1 MPQPQMTVLEILN
14 RTKVFF
20 EKKGVPDARL
30 DAEYIISY
38 GLKMK
43 NRMDLY
49 LNFEK
54 PLTPAE
60 LDVLRTM
67 VARRATREPL
77 QHIIGDTS
85 FRGFIIK
92 CDRRALIPR
101 PETESLVDMAA
112 DCLKGV
118 ENPFIV
124 EIGTG
129 TGAIA
134 IACAKEIA
142 GARVLATDVS
152 EDALALA
159 RTNAE
164 ANGLG
169 ESANAGGNSTATD
182 SATVASTSSTGSPT
196 SSSTPSNTL
205 QFAQGDLLD
214 AVTADVI
221 AKAIGAAADAAT
233 SIDSA
238 PSTDSASSATH
249 ANSQNTASTLQFAQG
264 DLLDAVTADVIAKAI
279 GAAADAAT
287 LAGPQIDCLVANLP
301 YIPDGEKN
309 NLQPEVAKYDPA
321 LALFGGADG
330 LDLVRKLLK
339 QTEGRLKQGA
349 SILLEI
355 GSEQGEILKAE
366 AGNYPWLEFTGI
378 HKDFCNN
385 VRFVSYKAK

>member
-20 EKKGVPDARL
+20 EKKGIPDARL

-112 DCLKGV
+112 DCLKGI

-129 TGAIA
+129 TGAIS
-134 IACAKEIA
+134 IACAKEIK
-142 GARVLATDVS
+142 GARVLATDIS
-152 EDALALA
+152 EEALALA

-164 ANGLG
+164 ANGLAG
-169 ESANAGGNSTATD
+169 NSDAESADSQTA
-182 SATVASTSSTGSPT
+182 ASTLT
-196 SSSTPSNTL
+196 
-205 QFAQGDLLD
+205 FAQGDLMD

-221 AKAIGAAADAAT
+221 ANATGA
-233 SIDSA
+233 SA
-238 PSTDSASSATH
+238 VLRQAQHTSSAT
-249 ANSQNTASTLQFAQG
+249 LP
-264 DLLDAVTADVIAKAI
+264 K
-279 GAAADAAT
+279 
-287 LAGPQIDCLVANLP
+287 IDCLIANLP
-301 YIPDGEKN
+301 YIPDGEKDK
-309 NLQPEVAKYDPA
+309 LQPEVAKYDPA
-321 LALFGGADG
+321 LALFGGGDG
-330 LDLVRKLLK
+330 LDLVRKLLQ
-339 QTEGRLKQGA
+339 QTEGKLKPSA

-366 AGNYPWLEFTGI
+366 AEKYPWLEFTGI

-385 VRFVSYKAK
+385 IRFVSYKAK

>member
-1 MPQPQMTVLEILN
+1 MPANAPMTVLEILN

-129 TGAIA
+129 TGAIS
-134 IACAKEIA
+134 IACAKEIK

-164 ANGLG
+164 TN
-169 ESANAGGNSTATD
+169 E
-182 SATVASTSSTGSPT
+182 TGDA
-196 SSSTPSNTL
+196 L
-205 QFAQGDLLD
+205 QFAQGDLLN
-214 AVTADVI
+214 AVTAEALSKVAGDAS
-221 AKAIGAAADAAT
+221 AK
-233 SIDSA
+233 
-238 PSTDSASSATH
+238 
-249 ANSQNTASTLQFAQG
+249 
-264 DLLDAVTADVIAKAI
+264 
-279 GAAADAAT
+279 
-287 LAGPQIDCLVANLP
+287 IDCLIANLP
-301 YIPDGEKN
+301 YIPDSEKEK
-309 NLQPEVAKYDPA
+309 LQPEVAKYDPA

-339 QTEGRLKQGA
+339 QTEGRLKPGA

-355 GSEQGEILKAE
+355 GSEQGEMLKAE
-366 AGNYPWLEFTGI
+366 AEKYPWLEFTGI

>member
-1 MPQPQMTVLEILN
+1 
-14 RTKVFF
+14 
-20 EKKGVPDARL
+20 
-30 DAEYIISY
+30 
-38 GLKMK
+38 MK

-118 ENPFIV
+118 EKPFIV

-129 TGAIA
+129 TGAIS

-142 GARVLATDVS
+142 GAKVLATDVS

-164 ANGLG
+164 ANGLAG
-169 ESANAGGNSTATD
+169 SSSEQSATASADSTASANSANA
-182 SATVASTSSTGSPT
+182 ASSLT
-196 SSSTPSNTL
+196 
-205 QFAQGDLLD
+205 FALGDLLN
-214 AVTADVI
+214 AVTPEAI
-221 AKAIGAAADAAT
+221 AKTTGDA
-233 SIDSA
+233 
-238 PSTDSASSATH
+238 
-249 ANSQNTASTLQFAQG
+249 TA
-264 DLLDAVTADVIAKAI
+264 K
-279 GAAADAAT
+279 
-287 LAGPQIDCLVANLP
+287 IDCLIANLP
-301 YIPDGEKN
+301 YIPDSEKDK
-309 NLQPEVAKYDPA
+309 LQPEVAKYDPA

-330 LDLVRKLLK
+330 LDLVRKLLQ
-339 QTEGRLKQGA
+339 QTEGKLKPGA

-355 GSEQGEILKAE
+355 GSEQGEMLKTEAE
-366 AGNYPWLEFTGI
+366 KYPWLEFTGI

>member
-1 MPQPQMTVLEILN
+1 MTVLEILN

-20 EKKGVPDARL
+20 EKKGIPDARL

-101 PETESLVDMAA
+101 PETESLVDMAS
-112 DCLKGV
+112 DCLKGI
-118 ENPFIV
+118 EKPFIV

-129 TGAIA
+129 TGAIS

-142 GARVLATDVS
+142 GAKVLATDVS

-164 ANGLG
+164 VNGLAG
-169 ESANAGGNSTATD
+169 SSNEQSAATAADST
-182 SATVASTSSTGSPT
+182 ASTSSANAV
-196 SSSTPSNTL
+196 STLT
-205 QFAQGDLLD
+205 FAQGDLLN
-214 AVTADVI
+214 AVTPEAI
-221 AKAIGAAADAAT
+221 AKATGDA
-233 SIDSA
+233 SA
-238 PSTDSASSATH
+238 
-249 ANSQNTASTLQFAQG
+249 
-264 DLLDAVTADVIAKAI
+264 K
-279 GAAADAAT
+279 
-287 LAGPQIDCLVANLP
+287 IDCLIANLP
-301 YIPDGEKN
+301 YIPDSEKDK
-309 NLQPEVAKYDPA
+309 LQPEVAKYDPA

-330 LDLVRKLLK
+330 LDLVRKLLQ
-339 QTEGRLKQGA
+339 QTENRLKPGA

-355 GSEQGEILKAE
+355 GSEQGEMLKAE
-366 AGNYPWLEFTGI
+366 ASRYTWLEFTGI

-385 VRFVSYKAK
+385 IRFVSYKKI

>member
-1 MPQPQMTVLEILN
+1 MTVLEILN

-67 VARRATREPL
+67 VARRAAREPL

-112 DCLKGV
+112 DSLKGI

-124 EIGTG
+124 EVGTG

-142 GARVLATDVS
+142 CAKVLATDVS

-159 RTNAE
+159 RINAE

-169 ESANAGGNSTATD
+169 GANADADDAGA
-182 SATVASTSSTGSPT
+182 SADPAGSSTSSATSAGS
-196 SSSTPSNTL
+196 L
-205 QFAQGDLLD
+205 QFAQGDLLN
-214 AVTADVI
+214 AVTAEVI
-221 AKAIGAAADAAT
+221 ANVVGASANPAD
-233 SIDSA
+233 S
-238 PSTDSASSATH
+238 STSSAT
-249 ANSQNTASTLQFAQG
+249 LP
-264 DLLDAVTADVIAKAI
+264 K
-279 GAAADAAT
+279 
-287 LAGPQIDCLVANLP
+287 IDCLIANLP
-301 YIPDGEKN
+301 YIPDGEKD

-330 LDLVRKLLK
+330 LDLVRKLLQ
-339 QTEGRLKQGA
+339 QTEGRLKPGA
-349 SILLEI
+349 AIFLEI
-355 GSEQGEILKAE
+355 GSEQGEMLKSEAE
-366 AGNYPWLEFTGI
+366 KYPWLEFTGI

>member
-1 MPQPQMTVLEILN
+1 MPANAPMTVLEILN

-67 VARRATREPL
+67 VARRAAREPL

-112 DCLKGV
+112 DSLKGI

-124 EIGTG
+124 EVGTG

-164 ANGLG
+164 ANG
-169 ESANAGGNSTATD
+169 
-182 SATVASTSSTGSPT
+182 TGDA
-196 SSSTPSNTL
+196 L
-205 QFAQGDLLD
+205 HFAQGDLLD
-214 AVTADVI
+214 AVTAEVI
-221 AKAIGAAADAAT
+221 ANVTGA
-233 SIDSA
+233 
-238 PSTDSASSATH
+238 SASSAT
-249 ANSQNTASTLQFAQG
+249 LP
-264 DLLDAVTADVIAKAI
+264 K
-279 GAAADAAT
+279 
-287 LAGPQIDCLVANLP
+287 IDCLVANLP
-301 YIPDGEKN
+301 YIPDGEKDK
-309 NLQPEVAKYDPA
+309 LQPEVAKYDPA

-330 LDLVRKLLK
+330 LDLVRKLLQ
-339 QTEGRLKQGA
+339 QTEGKLKPGA

-355 GSEQGEILKAE
+355 GSEQGEMLKSE
-366 AGNYPWLEFTGI
+366 AANYPWLEFTGI

>member
-1 MPQPQMTVLEILN
+1 MPANAPMTVLEILN

-67 VARRATREPL
+67 VARRAAREPL

-112 DCLKGV
+112 DNLKGI

-124 EIGTG
+124 EVGTG

-164 ANGLG
+164 ANG
-169 ESANAGGNSTATD
+169 
-182 SATVASTSSTGSPT
+182 TGDA
-196 SSSTPSNTL
+196 L
-205 QFAQGDLLD
+205 HFAQGDLLD
-214 AVTADVI
+214 AVTAEVI
-221 AKAIGAAADAAT
+221 ANVTGA
-233 SIDSA
+233 
-238 PSTDSASSATH
+238 SASSAT
-249 ANSQNTASTLQFAQG
+249 LP
-264 DLLDAVTADVIAKAI
+264 K
-279 GAAADAAT
+279 
-287 LAGPQIDCLVANLP
+287 IDCLIANLP
-301 YIPDGEKN
+301 YIPDGEKDK
-309 NLQPEVAKYDPA
+309 LQPEVAKYDPA

-339 QTEGRLKQGA
+339 QSEGRLKPGA

-355 GSEQGEILKAE
+355 GSEQGEMLKAE
-366 AGNYPWLEFTGI
+366 AANYPWLEFTGI

>member
-1 MPQPQMTVLEILN
+1 MPQQQMTVLEILN

-67 VARRATREPL
+67 VARRAAREPL

-85 FRGFIIK
+85 FRGFTIK

-112 DCLKGV
+112 ESLKGI

-129 TGAIA
+129 TGAIS

-164 ANGLG
+164 ANATG
-169 ESANAGGNSTATD
+169 EA
-182 SATVASTSSTGSPT
+182 
-196 SSSTPSNTL
+196 L
-205 QFAQGDLLD
+205 QFAQGDLLN
-214 AVTADVI
+214 AVTAGVI
-221 AKAIGAAADAAT
+221 ANVAGDA
-233 SIDSA
+233 
-238 PSTDSASSATH
+238 
-249 ANSQNTASTLQFAQG
+249 TA
-264 DLLDAVTADVIAKAI
+264 K
-279 GAAADAAT
+279 
-287 LAGPQIDCLVANLP
+287 IDCLIANLP
-301 YIPDGEKN
+301 YIPDGEKDK
-309 NLQPEVAKYDPA
+309 LQPEVAKYDPA

-330 LDLVRKLLK
+330 LDLVRKLLQ
-339 QTEGRLKQGA
+339 QTEGKLKPEA

-355 GSEQGEILKAE
+355 GSEQGEMLKAE
-366 AGNYPWLEFTGI
+366 AANYPWLEFTGI

-385 VRFVSYKAK
+385 IRFVSYKAK

>member
-1 MPQPQMTVLEILN
+1 MQQQMTVLEILN

-112 DCLKGV
+112 ESLKGV

-129 TGAIA
+129 TGAIS

-152 EDALALA
+152 EDTLALA

-169 ESANAGGNSTATD
+169 EDSDAVKCAVSPTDALPSSTKFAAHTDSQTATNSTNA
-182 SATVASTSSTGSPT
+182 AG
-196 SSSTPSNTL
+196 TL
-205 QFAQGDLLD
+205 TFAQGDLLD
-214 AVTADVI
+214 AVTADI
-221 AKAIGAAADAAT
+221 ITKATG
-233 SIDSA
+233 
-238 PSTDSASSATH
+238 
-249 ANSQNTASTLQFAQG
+249 NAST
-264 DLLDAVTADVIAKAI
+264 K
-279 GAAADAAT
+279 
-287 LAGPQIDCLVANLP
+287 IDCLIANLP
-301 YIPDGEKN
+301 YIPDGEKDK
-309 NLQPEVAKYDPA
+309 LQPEVAKYDPA

-330 LDLVRKLLK
+330 LDLVRKLLQ
-339 QTEGRLKQGA
+339 QTEGKLKPGT

-355 GSEQGEILKAE
+355 GSEQGEKLKSE
-366 AGNYPWLEFTGI
+366 AANYPWLEFTGI

>member
-1 MPQPQMTVLEILN
+1 MSANAPMTVLEILN

-20 EKKGVPDARL
+20 EKKGIPDARL

-112 DCLKGV
+112 ECLKGI

-142 GARVLATDVS
+142 GAKVLATDVS

-169 ESANAGGNSTATD
+169 GANADADDAGA
-182 SATVASTSSTGSPT
+182 SAGSASLT
-196 SSSTPSNTL
+196 
-205 QFAQGDLLD
+205 FAQGDLLN
-214 AVTADVI
+214 AVTAEVLSKVAGDAS
-221 AKAIGAAADAAT
+221 AK
-233 SIDSA
+233 
-238 PSTDSASSATH
+238 
-249 ANSQNTASTLQFAQG
+249 
-264 DLLDAVTADVIAKAI
+264 
-279 GAAADAAT
+279 
-287 LAGPQIDCLVANLP
+287 IDCLIANLP
-301 YIPDGEKN
+301 YIPDGEKDK
-309 NLQPEVAKYDPA
+309 LQPEVAKYDPA

-330 LDLVRKLLK
+330 LDLVRKLLQ
-339 QTEGRLKQGA
+339 QTEGRLKSGA

-355 GSEQGEILKAE
+355 GSEQGEMLKSE
-366 AGNYPWLEFTGI
+366 AANYPWLEFTGI